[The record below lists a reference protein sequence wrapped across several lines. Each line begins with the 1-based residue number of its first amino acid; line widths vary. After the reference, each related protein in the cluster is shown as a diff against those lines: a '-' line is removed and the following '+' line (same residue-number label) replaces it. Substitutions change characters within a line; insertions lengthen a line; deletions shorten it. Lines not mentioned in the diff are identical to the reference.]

1 MRYILDTTVLIDHA
15 LDKYGA
21 SELIE
26 RLLGETGDIYVC
38 DVVVAEALAKGSDDE
53 IRIIDRLVEA
63 LEYVATTPSAARW
76 AGASRRRLG
85 RNSHRRLA
93 DSIVAG
99 VAWDFDAT
107 VVTRNA
113 RDFEGQG
120 IPVLS
125 YGQPAT
131 P

>member
-26 RLLGETGDIYVC
+26 RLLGDTGDIYVC

-53 IRIIDRLVEA
+53 IRTVERLVEA
-63 LEYVATTPSAARW
+63 FEYVETTPAAARW
-76 AGASRRRLG
+76 AGGSRRRLG
-85 RNSHRRLA
+85 RDSHRRLA
-93 DSIVAG
+93 DSLVAG
-99 VAWDFDAT
+99 VAWDFGAT
-107 VVTRNA
+107 IVTRNP

-120 IPVLS
+120 IPVLT
-125 YGQPAT
+125 YGQP
-131 P
+131 PSG